1 METLT
6 LDNILESEA
15 IDSLFDDEINEE
27 EAIIDDSEEQDNK
40 DKDNKTTEISNVD
53 ELFTDESE
61 SVGSGS
67 DDIKDKENTN
77 SDKES
82 GSSPK
87 NNFYSSIA
95 KTLKEEGVFPD
106 LEDNIT
112 NNIKTPEDLLKVV
125 EEQIQSKFDER
136 TKRIDEALNY
146 DIEPS
151 EIKKYENT
159 LNYLENIKEEQLTDE
174 SDKGETL
181 RKQLIYQDFINR
193 GYSKERAQREV
204 QKSFNSGT
212 DIEDAKEALNSNKE
226 YFSSEYNDLIEEAKE
241 NRERENKQRE
251 EEAAN
256 LKKSI
261 LEDDKIFNELQLDK
275 KTRQKVYDTISK
287 PVYKDPKTG
296 QLFTTI
302 QKYEMDNKTDFLKNL
317 GLFYTLTNGFKDFD
331 GLIKNKVKKEVGKSL
346 RELENTINNTSRN
359 FDGSLKFISGI
370 SDDKDSI
377 ISKGWNIDV

>member
-27 EAIIDDSEEQDNK
+27 ETIIDDSEEQDNK

-106 LEDNIT
+106 LKDDIT

-241 NRERENKQRE
+241 NRERENRQRE

>member
-27 EAIIDDSEEQDNK
+27 ETIIDDPEEQDNK

-106 LEDNIT
+106 LEDDIT

-241 NRERENKQRE
+241 NREKENRQRE

>member
-106 LEDNIT
+106 LKDDIT

-241 NRERENKQRE
+241 NRERENRQRE

>member
-15 IDSLFDDEINEE
+15 IDSLFDDDINEE
-27 EAIIDDSEEQDNK
+27 ATIIDDSEEQDNK

-106 LEDNIT
+106 LEDDIT

-159 LNYLENIKEEQLTDE
+159 LNYLESIKEEQLADE

-241 NRERENKQRE
+241 NRERENRQRE

>member
-27 EAIIDDSEEQDNK
+27 ETIIEDSEEQDNK

-106 LEDNIT
+106 LKDDIT

-241 NRERENKQRE
+241 NRERENRQRE
-251 EEAAN
+251 EEAAS

>member
-27 EAIIDDSEEQDNK
+27 ETIIDDSEEQDNK

-106 LEDNIT
+106 LEDDIT

-159 LNYLENIKEEQLTDE
+159 LNYLESIKEEQLADE

-241 NRERENKQRE
+241 NREKENKQRE

>member
-27 EAIIDDSEEQDNK
+27 ETIIDDPEEQDNK

-106 LEDNIT
+106 LEDDIT

-370 SDDKDSI
+370 SDDTDSI